1 MKKFTILGERC
12 SGTNYLESLITKN
25 FDVKV
30 TWEYGWKHFFGFNDL
45 ANSDDTLFIGIV
57 RDPHT
62 WMNSL
67 WREKH
72 HLQPGLRSNIKSYLN
87 EEFWS
92 YYDAIKHK
100 STGLYGK
107 ERMED
112 RNIYT
117 GQRYENI
124 FEMRKTK
131 LKYLIEDMPN
141 KVKNYILIRYEDLIS
156 NFEETINK
164 IKDTGLQVRNDIEYP
179 VNVLTYKGN
188 MSTKPFKHN
197 LNFLIS
203 KKAIFEH
210 PSFDPYYERMLHYDV
225 IIKQCI

>member
-25 FDVKV
+25 FDVEV

-117 GQRYENI
+117 GHRYENI

-141 KVKNYILIRYEDLIS
+141 KVKNYIYNDESSGSHCPNCAFGELYGKLDSCGNVFTDCFNCQDFNKRKEGDKY
-156 NFEETINK
+156 ETILVK
-164 IKDTGLQVRNDIEYP
+164 E
-179 VNVLTYKGN
+179 
-188 MSTKPFKHN
+188 
-197 LNFLIS
+197 
-203 KKAIFEH
+203 
-210 PSFDPYYERMLHYDV
+210 
-225 IIKQCI
+225 